1 MRAGKGL
8 CYIVAVILLYS
19 SCDSSEHELDVKI
32 TNSVNIEKN
41 AMINCILESITN
53 EVEFSLLNPVS
64 NENLEK
70 DSIPTIKV
78 SQNGSQDDSKN
89 MLIDYGTS
97 NQIDYL
103 GHLKRGKIYS
113 EISGDI
119 TTAQSMQ
126 LIYFDEFYINDLNI
140 TGQIEIQTIGFNSN
154 NCLCFDITYDNIKFV
169 SKSGKTYTVNGNKTK
184 EWIRGFETQEY
195 LWDDIFLVNGFL
207 SGINSEERNYTAEI
221 TSPLVVSH
229 SCEFI
234 SEGEISFVVEKEKS
248 IYNFGEGKCDNKGFF
263 TRNGEQS
270 NFEFGRYEFRYD
282 K

>member
-8 CYIVAVILLYS
+8 CYIIAAILLYT

-32 TNSVNIEKN
+32 TNSVNIEEN
-41 AMINCILESITN
+41 AMINCILENITN
-53 EVEFSLLNPVS
+53 EVENSILRGIS
-64 NENLEK
+64 DKNLET
-70 DSIPTIKV
+70 DSIPTVKL
-78 SQNGSQDDSKN
+78 SNDDSQSNKQY
-89 MLIDYGTS
+89 MLIDYGIS

-103 GHLKRGKIYS
+103 GHAKRGRICS
-113 EISGDI
+113 ELSGGI
-119 TTAQSMQ
+119 TTAQSTQ
-126 LIYFDEFYINDLNI
+126 SIHFEEFYINDLNI

-154 NCLCFDITYDNIKFV
+154 NCLCFDITYDNIKFA

-184 EWIRGFETQEY
+184 EWIQGFETQEY